1 MDLINNMKFLHL
13 ILIIFF
19 ASCSVTSQESENK
32 LHLSNVELLDD
43 IMKEHDKLMLEMKN
57 IKNIKSSLLE
67 IDGIEEDNEAIK
79 NLDIARMSM
88 MNFMKDFSNEFSF
101 DKYPMDKKTHDN
113 LEGIDLLQ
121 VNNKLN
127 EFKKSIDDVSEK
139 FETSMSSGQ
148 KILDGIE

>member
-1 MDLINNMKFLHL
+1 MKYIFVLFVLI
-13 ILIIFF
+13 
-19 ASCSVTSQESENK
+19 SCSNNNN

-43 IMKEHDKLMLEMKN
+43 IMKEHDDLMLEMKN
-57 IKNIKSSLLE
+57 IKNIKTNLLE

-139 FETSMSSGQ
+139 FEESMSSGQ

>member
-1 MDLINNMKFLHL
+1 MKYIFVLFVLI
-13 ILIIFF
+13 
-19 ASCSVTSQESENK
+19 SCSNNNN

-43 IMKEHDKLMLEMKN
+43 IMKEHDDLMLEMKN
-57 IKNIKSSLLE
+57 IKNIKTNLLE
-67 IDGIEEDNEAIK
+67 IDGIEENNEAIK

-101 DKYPMDKKTHDN
+101 DKYPMDKKTHVN

>member
-1 MDLINNMKFLHL
+1 MKYLF
-13 ILIIFF
+13 ILFVFI
-19 ASCSVTSQESENK
+19 SCSNNNN

-43 IMKEHDKLMLEMKN
+43 IMKEHDDLMLEMKN
-57 IKNIKSSLLE
+57 IKNIKTNLLE

-101 DKYPMDKKTHDN
+101 NKYPMDKKTHNN

-127 EFKKSIDDVSEK
+127 EFKKSIDNVSEK

>member
-1 MDLINNMKFLHL
+1 MKYIFVLFVLI
-13 ILIIFF
+13 
-19 ASCSVTSQESENK
+19 SCSNNNN

-43 IMKEHDKLMLEMKN
+43 IMKEHDDLMLEMKN
-57 IKNIKSSLLE
+57 IKNIKTNLLE
-67 IDGIEEDNEAIK
+67 IDGIEEDNEAVK

-127 EFKKSIDDVSEK
+127 EFKKNINDVSEK

>member
-1 MDLINNMKFLHL
+1 MKYTFVLLVLI
-13 ILIIFF
+13 
-19 ASCSVTSQESENK
+19 SCSNNNN

-43 IMKEHDKLMLEMKN
+43 IMKEHDDLMLEMKN
-57 IKNIKSSLLE
+57 IKNIKSNLLE
-67 IDGIEEDNEAIK
+67 IDGIEEGNEAIK

>member
-1 MDLINNMKFLHL
+1 MKYIFVLFVLI
-13 ILIIFF
+13 
-19 ASCSVTSQESENK
+19 SCSNNNN

-43 IMKEHDKLMLEMKN
+43 IMKEHDDLMLEMKN
-57 IKNIKSSLLE
+57 IKNIKTNLLE

-139 FETSMSSGQ
+139 FKTSMSSGQ
-148 KILDGIE
+148 KILDGLE

>member
-1 MDLINNMKFLHL
+1 MKYIFVLFV
-13 ILIIFF
+13 II
-19 ASCSVTSQESENK
+19 SCSNNNN

-43 IMKEHDKLMLEMKN
+43 IMKEHDDLMLEMKN
-57 IKNIKSSLLE
+57 IKNIKTNLLE

-127 EFKKSIDDVSEK
+127 EFKKSINDVSEK

>member
-1 MDLINNMKFLHL
+1 MKYIFVLFVLI
-13 ILIIFF
+13 
-19 ASCSVTSQESENK
+19 SCSNNNN

-43 IMKEHDKLMLEMKN
+43 IMKEHDDLMLEMKN
-57 IKNIKSSLLE
+57 IKNIKTNLLE

-127 EFKKSIDDVSEK
+127 EFKKSIDDVSGK

>member
-1 MDLINNMKFLHL
+1 MKYLFTLFVF
-13 ILIIFF
+13 I
-19 ASCSVTSQESENK
+19 SCSNNNN

-43 IMKEHDKLMLEMKN
+43 IMKEHDDLMLEMKN
-57 IKNIKSSLLE
+57 IKNIKSNLLE

-127 EFKKSIDDVSEK
+127 DFKKSIDNVSEK

>member
-1 MDLINNMKFLHL
+1 MKYIFVLFVLI
-13 ILIIFF
+13 
-19 ASCSVTSQESENK
+19 SCSNNNNI
-32 LHLSNVELLDD
+32 HLSNVELLDD
-43 IMKEHDKLMLEMKN
+43 IMEEHDDLMLEMKN
-57 IKNIKSSLLE
+57 IKNIKTNLLE

>member
-1 MDLINNMKFLHL
+1 MKYLF
-13 ILIIFF
+13 ILFVFI
-19 ASCSVTSQESENK
+19 SCSNNNN

-43 IMKEHDKLMLEMKN
+43 IMKEHDDLMLEMKN
-57 IKNIKSSLLE
+57 IKNIKTNLLE

>member
-1 MDLINNMKFLHL
+1 MRYIFTLFFLI
-13 ILIIFF
+13 
-19 ASCSVTSQESENK
+19 SCSNNND

-43 IMKEHDKLMLEMKN
+43 IMKEHDELMLEMKN

-67 IDGIEEDNEAIK
+67 IDGIEEDNEVVK

-101 DKYPMDKKTHDN
+101 DKYPMDKKTHEN

-127 EFKKSIDDVSEK
+127 DFKENIDDVSEK
-139 FETSMSSGQ
+139 FETSLTSVQ
-148 KILDGIE
+148 KILDGID

>member
-1 MDLINNMKFLHL
+1 MKYIFVLFVLI
-13 ILIIFF
+13 
-19 ASCSVTSQESENK
+19 SCSNNNN

-43 IMKEHDKLMLEMKN
+43 IMKEHDDLMLEMKN
-57 IKNIKSSLLE
+57 IKNIKSNLLE

-127 EFKKSIDDVSEK
+127 EFKKSINDVSEK

>member
-1 MDLINNMKFLHL
+1 MKYIFILFVLI
-13 ILIIFF
+13 
-19 ASCSVTSQESENK
+19 SCSNNNN

-43 IMKEHDKLMLEMKN
+43 IMKEHDDLMLEMKN
-57 IKNIKSSLLE
+57 IKNIKTNLLE
-67 IDGIEEDNEAIK
+67 IDGVEEDNEAIK
-79 NLDIARMSM
+79 NLDVARMSM

-113 LEGIDLLQ
+113 LEGIDLLE

-127 EFKKSIDDVSEK
+127 EFKKSIDDVSER

>member
-1 MDLINNMKFLHL
+1 MKYIF
-13 ILIIFF
+13 ILFVII
-19 ASCSVTSQESENK
+19 SCSNNNN

-43 IMKEHDKLMLEMKN
+43 IMKEHDDLMLEMKN
-57 IKNIKSSLLE
+57 IKNIKTNLLE

-101 DKYPMDKKTHDN
+101 DKYPMDKKTHNN

>member
-1 MDLINNMKFLHL
+1 MKYIFILFVLI
-13 ILIIFF
+13 
-19 ASCSVTSQESENK
+19 SCSNNNNV
-32 LHLSNVELLDD
+32 HLSNVELLDD
-43 IMKEHDKLMLEMKN
+43 IMKEHDDLMLEMKN
-57 IKNIKSSLLE
+57 IKNIKTNLLE

-113 LEGIDLLQ
+113 LEGIDLLL

-127 EFKKSIDDVSEK
+127 EFKKSIDDVSKK

>member
-1 MDLINNMKFLHL
+1 MNNDKSRWINKYINDNQK
-13 ILIIFF
+13 ILDIGCGYLLNILWK
-19 ASCSVTSQESENK
+19 NK
-32 LHLSNVELLDD
+32 T
-43 IMKEHDKLMLEMKN
+43 
-57 IKNIKSSLLE
+57 LE

-79 NLDIARMSM
+79 NLNIARMSM

>member
-1 MDLINNMKFLHL
+1 MKYIFVLFV
-13 ILIIFF
+13 II
-19 ASCSVTSQESENK
+19 SCSNNNN

-43 IMKEHDKLMLEMKN
+43 IMKEHDDLMLEMKN
-57 IKNIKSSLLE
+57 IKNIKTNLLE

-127 EFKKSIDDVSEK
+127 DFKKSIDNVSEK

>member
-1 MDLINNMKFLHL
+1 MKYIFVLFVLI
-13 ILIIFF
+13 
-19 ASCSVTSQESENK
+19 SCSNNNN

-43 IMKEHDKLMLEMKN
+43 IMKEHDDLMLEMKN
-57 IKNIKSSLLE
+57 IKNIKSNLLE

>member
-1 MDLINNMKFLHL
+1 MKYILVLF
-13 ILIIFF
+13 ILI
-19 ASCSVTSQESENK
+19 SCSNNNN

-43 IMKEHDKLMLEMKN
+43 IMKEHDDLMLEMKN
-57 IKNIKSSLLE
+57 IKNIKTNLLE
-67 IDGIEEDNEAIK
+67 IDGIEENNEAIK

-101 DKYPMDKKTHDN
+101 DEYPMDKKTHDN
-113 LEGIDLLQ
+113 LEGIDLLH

-139 FETSMSSGQ
+139 FEKSMSSGQ

>member
-1 MDLINNMKFLHL
+1 MKYIFVLFVLI
-13 ILIIFF
+13 
-19 ASCSVTSQESENK
+19 SCSNNNN

-43 IMKEHDKLMLEMKN
+43 IMKEHDDLMLEMKN
-57 IKNIKSSLLE
+57 IKNIKTNLLE
-67 IDGIEEDNEAIK
+67 IDGIEKDNEAIK

>member
-1 MDLINNMKFLHL
+1 MKYIFVLFVLI
-13 ILIIFF
+13 
-19 ASCSVTSQESENK
+19 SCSNNNN

-43 IMKEHDKLMLEMKN
+43 IMKEHDDLMLEMKN
-57 IKNIKSSLLE
+57 IKNIKTNLLE

-127 EFKKSIDDVSEK
+127 DFKKSIDNVSEK

>member
-1 MDLINNMKFLHL
+1 MKYIFVLFVLI
-13 ILIIFF
+13 
-19 ASCSVTSQESENK
+19 SCSYNNN

-43 IMKEHDKLMLEMKN
+43 IMKEHDDLMLEMKN
-57 IKNIKSSLLE
+57 IKNIKTNLLE

-127 EFKKSIDDVSEK
+127 EFKKSIDDVSEM
-139 FETSMSSGQ
+139 FETSMCSGQ

>member
-1 MDLINNMKFLHL
+1 MKYIFVLF
-13 ILIIFF
+13 ILI
-19 ASCSVTSQESENK
+19 SCSDNNN

-43 IMKEHDKLMLEMKN
+43 IMKEHDDLMLEMKN
-57 IKNIKSSLLE
+57 IKNIKTNLLE

>member
-1 MDLINNMKFLHL
+1 MFLLI
-13 ILIIFF
+13 
-19 ASCSVTSQESENK
+19 SCSNNNS
-32 LHLSNVELLDD
+32 LHQSNVELLDD
-43 IMKEHDKLMLEMKN
+43 IMKEHDELMLEMKN
-57 IKNIKSSLLE
+57 IKDIKSGLLE
-67 IDGIEEDNEAIK
+67 IDGIEEDNEAVK
-79 NLDIARMSM
+79 NLDVARMSM

-127 EFKKSIDDVSEK
+127 EFMKSIDDVSEK
-139 FETSMSSGQ
+139 FKISMSSGQ

>member
-1 MDLINNMKFLHL
+1 MRYIYILFFLI
-13 ILIIFF
+13 
-19 ASCSVTSQESENK
+19 SCSNNND

-43 IMKEHDKLMLEMKN
+43 IMKEHDELMLEMKN

-88 MNFMKDFSNEFSF
+88 MNFMKEFSNEFSF
-101 DKYPMDKKTHDN
+101 DNYPMDKKTHEN

-127 EFKKSIDDVSEK
+127 DFKENIDDVSEK
-139 FETSMSSGQ
+139 FETSLTSGQ
-148 KILDGIE
+148 KILDGID

>member
-1 MDLINNMKFLHL
+1 MRHIF
-13 ILIIFF
+13 ILFILF
-19 ASCSVTSQESENK
+19 SCSSNNN
-32 LHLSNVELLDD
+32 LHLSNLELLDV
-43 IMKEHDKLMLEMKN
+43 IIIEHDELMLEMKN
-57 IKNIKSSLLE
+57 IKNIKGSLLK
-67 IDGIEEDNEAIK
+67 IDGIEEDNEAVK

-121 VNNKLN
+121 VNNRLI
-127 EFKKSIDDVSEK
+127 EFKKSIEDVSEK

>member
-1 MDLINNMKFLHL
+1 MRYIYILFFLI
-13 ILIIFF
+13 
-19 ASCSVTSQESENK
+19 SCSNNND

-43 IMKEHDKLMLEMKN
+43 IMKEHDELMLEMKN

-67 IDGIEEDNEAIK
+67 IDGIEEDNEAVK

-101 DKYPMDKKTHDN
+101 DKYPMDKKTHEN
-113 LEGIDLLQ
+113 LEGIDILQ

-127 EFKKSIDDVSEK
+127 DFKENIDDVSEK
-139 FETSMSSGQ
+139 FETSLTSGQ
-148 KILDGIE
+148 KILDGID

>member
-1 MDLINNMKFLHL
+1 MI
-13 ILIIFF
+13 
-19 ASCSVTSQESENK
+19 
-32 LHLSNVELLDD
+32 
-43 IMKEHDKLMLEMKN
+43 EHDELMLEMKN

-88 MNFMKDFSNEFSF
+88 MNFMKEFSNEFSF
-101 DKYPMDKKTHDN
+101 DNYPMDKKTHEN

-127 EFKKSIDDVSEK
+127 DFKENIDDVSEK
-139 FETSMSSGQ
+139 FETSLTSGQ
-148 KILDGIE
+148 KILDGID